1 MIRRWIGLV
10 LACSAAAAWA
20 DEPESAGQQV
30 VGRQA
35 VERWLLPLK
44 GERVAAKLVS
54 VSAPDLGAAQNAVT
68 FAEGRRLAIDE
79 LIAWGAPAEP
89 RSRVQL
95 LLADG
100 GIVPLEEDAMPVT
113 DEDRLSAFSDTLGNL
128 KLPLKLLAGV
138 MLHAPIDPQRRDEL
152 ASRIQTTSMP
162 EKEAAGGRTENRD
175 RLLLENGDELQG
187 RLVAL
192 TESGVEF
199 EAEVGPLSVE
209 RERVVA
215 VAFDPWLRARP
226 ASARRTFVGF
236 ADGSLLSATAVQA
249 ANGRTEITLAEGTLL
264 TARDAEPVFLQPL
277 VGQVTYLSDL
287 PPAGYRH
294 IPYLATAW
302 DYRLDANVRGTRLRA
317 GGRLFARGIGMHSA
331 ARLTW
336 QLDKPFRRFESE
348 LAIDDET
355 DNRGSVVFRVF
366 SGSREIYKSPV
377 VRGGDK
383 PLSVSLDVRNSRQLS
398 LVVDYADR
406 ADVLD
411 HADWL
416 NARLV
421 P

>member
-1 MIRRWIGLV
+1 MRVSWIGLA
-10 LACSAAAAWA
+10 LACSAAVVWG
-20 DEPESAGQQV
+20 DERPSG
-30 VGRQA
+30 
-35 VERWLLPLK
+35 RWLRPLK
-44 GERVAAKLVS
+44 GEPVAAELLS
-54 VSAPDLGAAQNAVT
+54 VSAQASVPARDDNVT
-68 FAEGRRLAIDE
+68 FVGGRRLPLDE
-79 LIAWGAPAEP
+79 LIAWGSPAEP
-89 RSRVQL
+89 RTQVQL

-100 GIVPLEEDAMPVT
+100 GILPLEEDAMPVT
-113 DEDRLSAFSDTLGNL
+113 EEDRLSAFSDTFGHL
-128 KLPLKLLAGV
+128 KVPLKLAAGV

-152 ASRIQTTSMP
+152 AVRILASSRS
-162 EKEAAGGRTENRD
+162 EKETAEGRTENRD

-192 TESGVEF
+192 TENGVEF

-209 RERVVA
+209 RERLVA

-226 ASARRTFVGF
+226 VSARRTLVGF
-236 ADGSLLSATAVQA
+236 ADGSLVSATSVKA
-249 ANGRTEITLAEGTLL
+249 ANGQTEITLGEGSSLST
-264 TARDAEPVFLQPL
+264 RDAEPVFLQPL
-277 VGQVTYLSDL
+277 VGQVAYLSDL
-287 PPAGYRH
+287 PPASYRH

-317 GGRLFARGIGMHSA
+317 AGQLFAKGIGMHSA

-336 QLDKPFRRFESE
+336 QLDKPYRRFESE

-355 DNRGSVVFRVF
+355 ENRGSVVFRVF

-383 PLSVSLDVRNSRQLS
+383 PLGVSLDVRDSRQLS